1 MHNHKIIRFFLQKFN
16 RLIGFLPSLFW
27 VLLIF
32 GFDDIPVAFVTILCA
47 LIHELGHAVQIK
59 LNNNS
64 KIGLRTTL
72 CGFRM
77 KRERHASYLSDAMI
91 YFSGPLY
98 NFISAILIALLPF
111 FNIYIKQLFTTVSLA
126 TAFSNL
132 LPIKGY
138 DGYGIACSLAC
149 HFGKEGE
156 ILPLLD
162 NVSFCFLIGLTFVS
176 LYIVTRIGSS
186 YWMAGLFIIS
196 LIREI
201 ADRLKNVFTEI

>member
-1 MHNHKIIRFFLQKFN
+1 MHNHKSKRFFLQN
-16 RLIGFLPSLFW
+16 ISRLIGFLPSLFW

-32 GFDDIPVAFVTILCA
+32 GFDDPPVAFVTILCA
-47 LIHELGHAVQIK
+47 LIHELGHAIQIK
-59 LNNNS
+59 LNNS
-64 KIGLRTTL
+64 SEIALRTTL

-77 KRERHASYLSDAMI
+77 KRSRHSSYLSDAAV
-91 YFSGPLY
+91 YLGGPLF
-98 NFISAILIALLPF
+98 NFISVIPIVFLPF

-138 DGYGIACSLAC
+138 DGYGIIRSLAC
-149 HFGKEGE
+149 HYGKEDS

-162 NVSFCFLIGLTFVS
+162 SVSFWFLVTLTFVS

-186 YWMAGLFIIS
+186 YWMAGLFIVS

-201 ADRLKNVFTEI
+201 ADRLKNVFSEI

>member
-1 MHNHKIIRFFLQKFN
+1 MHNHKTKRFFLQN
-16 RLIGFLPSLFW
+16 ISRLTGFLPSLFW
-27 VLLIF
+27 ILLIF
-32 GFDDIPVAFVTILCA
+32 GFDDVPVALVTVLCA
-47 LIHELGHAVQIK
+47 LIHELGHAAQIK
-59 LNNNS
+59 LNKNS

-77 KRERHASYLSDAMI
+77 KRNSHGSYLSDAMI

-98 NFISAILIALLPF
+98 NFISALVINLLQL
-111 FNIYIKQLFTTVSLA
+111 FNINIKQLFTTVSLA

-132 LPIKGY
+132 LLIKGY
-138 DGYGIACSLAC
+138 DGYGIARSLAC
-149 HFGKEGE
+149 HFGKEE
-156 ILPLLD
+156 KIIPLLD
-162 NVSFCFLIGLTFVS
+162 AVSFCFLISLTFIS

-201 ADRLKNVFTEI
+201 ADRLKNAFSEI